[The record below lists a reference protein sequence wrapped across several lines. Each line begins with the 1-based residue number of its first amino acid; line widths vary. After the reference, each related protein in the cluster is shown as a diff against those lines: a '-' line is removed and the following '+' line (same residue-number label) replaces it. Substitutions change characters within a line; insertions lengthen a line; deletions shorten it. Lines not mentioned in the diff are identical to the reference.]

1 MALSLVWNTL
11 NSYATEQQPWVR
23 AESRSPY
30 VVLEAMRISLPY
42 LAPVMPHYTSI
53 LSAFLGADSIPSS
66 EFRLQGSLRL
76 NLTLRQQLRITT
88 LRAKDLDVA

>member
-1 MALSLVWNTL
+1 MSLSLVWNVL
-11 NSYATEQQPWVR
+11 NVYATEQQPWVR

-30 VVLEAMRISLPY
+30 VIMEIIRTSLPY

-53 LSAFLGADSIPSS
+53 LHTFLGTDPTTGS

-76 NLTLRQQLRITT
+76 DLTLRQQLRITT
-88 LRAKDLDVA
+88 LRA